1 MASMQEYLSSNYRP
15 DREFIDGVLL
25 ERSLGEYD
33 HARLHTEIAFYFR
46 SRFAQWGLRAMVDQ
60 RVQVGANRYRVPDI
74 CVIARDPREQVLR
87 TPPLMCIEIL
97 SKNDSLIEM
106 RERVADYLTFG
117 VPYVW
122 VINPAARKA
131 WRCATAG
138 VTEVAEL
145 RTQAPD
151 TVIPLAELFENQL

>member
-1 MASMQEYLSSNYRP
+1 
-15 DREFIDGVLL
+15 
-25 ERSLGEYD
+25 
-33 HARLHTEIAFYFR
+33 
-46 SRFAQWGLRAMVDQ
+46 MVDQ

-74 CVIARDPREQVLR
+74 CVIAEHPREQVLR
-87 TPPLMCIEIL
+87 TPPLICIEIL
-97 SKNDSLIEM
+97 SKNDSLVEM

-145 RTQAPD
+145 RTQSPD
-151 TVIPLAELFENQL
+151 TVIPLAELFEN